1 MNKKTVRDFDLKGKR
16 VLVRVDFNVPME
28 DGKITDDNRIVQS
41 LKTINYLLEKGAKVI
56 LMSHLGRPKGKP
68 NQEMSLGPVA
78 KRLSELLN
86 KEVFFFKS
94 DRVVDQDVKNKVASL
109 KDGQVALLENTRFV
123 EGEEKNSEEFAKEL
137 ASLGDIYIND
147 AFGTSHRA
155 HASNVGVSKFLPSG
169 IGFLL
174 EKEVVYLSNTI
185 ANPERPFVAIL
196 GGKKVSDK
204 IGVIENLLNVCD
216 KIIIVG
222 GMAYTFL
229 KSMGLE
235 IGNSIVEDD
244 KLDLARQLMA
254 SAIEK
259 NVELILP
266 SDILITDEIKAGA
279 NTKVVSRDEI
289 PQDGDGVDIGPESIK
304 NIKNVLKDAKTVIW
318 NGPCGI
324 FEIEDFSKGTFALA
338 EILANLKDATTIIG
352 GGDSAHAI
360 ELAGLSDKM
369 THIST
374 GGGASLE
381 LMEGKILPGLAAIED
396 KNSRQA
402 LIAGNWKMNKS
413 PSEAECMI
421 EELLKIDLDKEV
433 EALIAPPFTA
443 IGRVSKLLKD
453 SDIKV
458 GAQNVNE
465 NEDGA
470 YTGEI
475 SISMLKDLN
484 VKYVIVGHSE
494 RRNYYKESNQLVN
507 AKAEKVLEGGM
518 TPIICLGESQKER
531 LENRHFEVVGE
542 ELKESVKN
550 LKGNFVIAYE
560 PIWAIGTGNTCSSQ
574 DAQDMCK
581 FIRESLS
588 SINRDYENTRILY
601 GGSVKPE
608 NIKELMN
615 KEDIDGA
622 LVGGASLKASDFAKL
637 VNFRK

>member
-1 MNKKTVRDFDLKGKR
+1 MNKKTVRDFNLKGKR

-94 DRVVDQDVKNKVASL
+94 DKVVDQDVKNKVASL

-254 SAIEK
+254 SALEK

-289 PQDGDGVDIGPESIK
+289 PQDGNGVDIGPESIK

-324 FEIEDFSKGTFALA
+324 FEIEDFSKGTFDLA
-338 EILANLKDATTIIG
+338 EIIANLKGATTIIG

-396 KNSRQA
+396 KNLRQA

-413 PSEAECMI
+413 PSEAESMI

-443 IGRVSKLLKD
+443 IDRVSKLLKD
-453 SDIKV
+453 SNIKV

-507 AKAEKVLEGGM
+507 AKAEKVLEG
-518 TPIICLGESQKER
+518 
-531 LENRHFEVVGE
+531 
-542 ELKESVKN
+542 
-550 LKGNFVIAYE
+550 
-560 PIWAIGTGNTCSSQ
+560 
-574 DAQDMCK
+574 
-581 FIRESLS
+581 
-588 SINRDYENTRILY
+588 
-601 GGSVKPE
+601 
-608 NIKELMN
+608 
-615 KEDIDGA
+615 
-622 LVGGASLKASDFAKL
+622 
-637 VNFRK
+637 